1 MDRIFNNNSTG
12 IFDTAL
18 ADNEDGP
25 EYYNSMVRALITDAV
40 DFEESELR
48 PDREE
53 NTRYYNGLE
62 PMLSPL
68 PEDQYD
74 SLNGDP
80 EVEAS
85 NENQSTI
92 VSTDVRDTVL
102 AILPSLMR
110 IFAGSEHA
118 VTFEATNAH
127 TADMASQATDYIRYK
142 FWEDNDGFMI
152 LHNAFKD
159 ALTVKFGIVT
169 WYTYQT
175 QEIAE
180 KLFRGITEDQ
190 LAFLINSNPQ
200 AQASVSG
207 EFSVGEDGLIPEV
220 SVQYYKSS
228 PKTVVEGVPPENFR
242 ISRNAKSIKTADLV
256 GREEILRV
264 SDLVEMGYDYDEVIA
279 YRGAVSD
286 YAYERTIRNPGSDFG
301 QVTNDYIQYGEYF
314 IRIDKD
320 GDGINE
326 LRKICTIGP
335 TYDILDDYMTDEPN
349 FAGFSPD
356 PTPHT
361 VIGDSP
367 ADLSKDIQRIN
378 TNLIRGGL
386 NSLSQSIYPRTVI
399 NELLTNVEDALSDDV
414 GAVIRTRGD
423 TQTAV
428 HSLVTPWVGKD
439 VFEMKAQMDLMRQ
452 SRTGI
457 SEASKGLDPKAM
469 QSTNV
474 MGIDAIVTGA
484 QERIELIA
492 RILAETGM
500 KDLYRGLLREY
511 ARYPNKAET
520 IELRGKWVEINPSL
534 FDPSMRCKVNPALG
548 KGSDQ
553 SRLMALQTVKD
564 TQLMIIQK
572 FGLANPMVTVQEFRN
587 TIVDML
593 EIVNIRNVSRYFKE
607 IPPEVEQQIAQSPKE
622 PDPATVLAQ
631 AELEKVKKDMVV
643 AQGELAFKDRKL
655 AMDDDFR
662 RDELNVQSFLEI
674 AGIFEDLVIA
684 DAATDAAT
692 EPMNEAA
699 E

>member
-1 MDRIFNNNSTG
+1 MERVFNNSATG
-12 IFDTAL
+12 IFDQAL
-18 ADNEDGP
+18 RDNDDGP
-25 EYYNSMVRALITDAV
+25 EYYHAMVRALIVDAV

-48 PDREE
+48 PEREE
-53 NTRYYNGLE
+53 NTRYYNGEE
-62 PMLSPL
+62 PSLSATAQD
-68 PEDQYD
+68 EYN

-80 EVEAS
+80 EVVDSTES
-85 NENQSTI
+85 QSTI

-102 AILPSLMR
+102 AIMPSLMR

-118 VTFEATNAH
+118 VTFEANNAES
-127 TADMASQATDYIRYK
+127 AEMAAQATDYIRYK
-142 FWEDNDGFMI
+142 LWQDNDGFLT
-152 LHNAFKD
+152 LHNVFKD
-159 ALTVKFGIVT
+159 TLTVKLGIIT
-169 WYTYQT
+169 WYTYETHEVSEQVF
-175 QEIAE
+175 
-180 KLFRGITEDQ
+180 KGITEDQ
-190 LAFLINSNPQ
+190 LAMIVNEDPSKQ
-200 AQASVSG
+200 AQAG
-207 EFSVGEDGLIPEV
+207 EFSVGPDGLIPEV
-220 SVQYYKSS
+220 AISYLKSS
-228 PKTVVEGVPPENFR
+228 PRTIVEPVAPENFR
-242 ISRNAKSIKTADLV
+242 ISRNAKTVKTADLV

-264 SDLVEMGYDYDEVIA
+264 SDLVEMGYDYDEVIE
-279 YRGAVSD
+279 YRGAVMD
-286 YAYERTIRNPGSDFG
+286 YAYERQMRNPGADFG
-301 QVTNDYIQYGEYF
+301 QVTNDYVQYGEYF
-314 IRIDKD
+314 IRIDAD

-335 TYDILDDYMTDEPN
+335 NYDILDDYMTDEPN
-349 FAGFSPD
+349 YALFSAD

-361 VIGDSP
+361 VVGDSP

-399 NELLTNVEDALSDDV
+399 NELLTNVDDALSDDI

-428 HSLVTPWVGKD
+428 HSLVTPWVGRD

-511 ARYPNKAET
+511 SRYPNKAET
-520 IELRGKWVEINPSL
+520 IQLRGKWVEVNPSL
-534 FDPSMRCKVNPALG
+534 FDPSMRCVVNPALG

-553 SRLMALQTVKD
+553 SRLMALQQVKD
-564 TQLMIIQK
+564 TQLMVIGK
-572 FGLANPMVTVQEFRN
+572 FGINNPMVTVQEFRN

-593 EIVNIRNVSRYFKE
+593 ELVNIRNVSRYFKE
-607 IPPEVEQQIAQSPKE
+607 VTPEIEQAIKNTPKE

-631 AELEKVKKDMVV
+631 AELEKVKKDVLV
-643 AQGELAFKDRKL
+643 AQGELAQKDRKL
-655 AMDDDFR
+655 QMDDDFR
-662 RDELNVQSFLEI
+662 RDELNVTAFLEI
-674 AGIFEDLVIA
+674 AGIFEDLAIA
-684 DAATDAAT
+684 DAATESEV
-692 EPMNEAA
+692 EPMNEAP
-699 E
+699 